1 MKHLIKIVKN
11 FMKIQISKYVNISNS
26 MIEDDGL
33 TLRNDILARAFL
45 YKNDYGKKSSEIDF
59 ELRNINIKSI
69 LEYSKDLES
78 QILKMENYLK
88 DYGFRSVIKD
98 DSISCKF

>member
-1 MKHLIKIVKN
+1 MQKVKHLIKIVKN

-45 YKNDYGKKSSEIDF
+45 YKNDYGKK
-59 ELRNINIKSI
+59 K
-69 LEYSKDLES
+69 K
-78 QILKMENYLK
+78 
-88 DYGFRSVIKD
+88 
-98 DSISCKF
+98 